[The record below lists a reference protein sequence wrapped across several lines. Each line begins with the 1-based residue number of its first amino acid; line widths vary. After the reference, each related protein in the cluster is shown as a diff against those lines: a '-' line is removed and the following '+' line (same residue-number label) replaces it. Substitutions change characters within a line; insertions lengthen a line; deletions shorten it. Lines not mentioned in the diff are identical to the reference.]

1 MVVKISSLFEV
12 YKIRMQFVLKSSR
25 SLLIFLLFVA
35 QPINAV
41 VVEDLYLATVITK
54 GQSDAQRRKDAAE
67 GLLQVLVRV
76 SGRADIESNPIIA
89 GALRKP
95 ESYYSEFSYVDQLE
109 DSSNSEQDASGIE
122 LIASEEPQRPS
133 QVMRIRF
140 EPSLV
145 SKLLRAAELPVW
157 GSNRPAVLSW
167 MAIREVD
174 SRVVIGAETPV
185 PFAEDVIKAA
195 SQRGVPLLLPLWD
208 LEDTQMISSSEIWGR
223 FMDRIESA
231 SERYSPDKILV
242 FRAEAPYLNEW
253 QGEWS
258 LGEAGRW
265 RGGTV
270 YGSDQSELAQALV
283 NAIAIAL
290 SDQYGVGSM
299 RSEVMLTVEGITNA
313 ERYAAVSKYLEG
325 LTQIVSVQPVRVYSD
340 IVAFKLRSEGE
351 VQQIVDVIE
360 LDRQLSL
367 LRQDEGT
374 AMLWYRWIP

>member
-1 MVVKISSLFEV
+1 
-12 YKIRMQFVLKSSR
+12 MQFVRKSSR
-25 SLLIFLLFVA
+25 SLLIFLALVA
-35 QPINAV
+35 QSASAV
-41 VVEDLYLATVITK
+41 VVEDLYLASVITQ
-54 GQSDAQRRKDAAE
+54 GQSDSQRRKDAAE

-76 SGRADIESNPIIA
+76 SGRGDIASNPMISS
-89 GALRKP
+89 ALQKP
-95 ESYYSEFSYVDQLE
+95 ESYYSEFSYVDQPQDLPFLGQTELVTQPVDPLE
-109 DSSNSEQDASGIE
+109 T
-122 LIASEEPQRPS
+122 QRPS

-145 SKLLRAAELPVW
+145 SKLLRSAQLPVW

-167 MAIREVD
+167 MAIREAD
-174 SRVVIGAETPV
+174 GRTVIGAESRV
-185 PFAEDVIKAA
+185 PFAEDVIQAA
-195 SQRGVPLLLPLWD
+195 TQRGVPLLLPLWD
-208 LEDTQMISSSEIWGR
+208 LEDSQMISSSEIWGR

-242 FRAEAPYLNEW
+242 FRAESPYNKEW

-270 YGSDQSELAQALV
+270 YGSDQSELAKALV
-283 NAIAIAL
+283 DAIATAL
-290 SDQYGVGSM
+290 SEQYGVGSM
-299 RSEVMLTVEGITNA
+299 RSEVMLTVEGITSA
-313 ERYAAVSKYLEG
+313 DHYAAVSQYLGG

-360 LDRQLSL
+360 LDRKLSL

>member
-1 MVVKISSLFEV
+1 
-12 YKIRMQFVLKSSR
+12 MQFVLKSSR